1 MGFECLWWA
10 LVYKQVIVFRRDL
23 LKDIGKGKMAVHV
36 AHASV
41 GSFKL
46 ADDSSKE
53 EWEKNG
59 SAKVVLKANDLKEV
73 RELYKKT
80 KETKLPCF
88 LVRDAGLTQLKP
100 GTVTCLG
107 IGPSEEKK
115 IDKITG
121 KLKLL

>member
-1 MGFECLWWA
+1 MA
-10 LVYKQVIVFRRDL
+10 RDYVTYKQVIIFRRDV
-23 LKDIGKGKMAVHV
+23 LKEIGKGKMAAHV

-46 ADDSSKE
+46 ADDDSKE

-59 SAKVVLKANDLKEV
+59 SEKVVLKVNSLKEI
-73 RELYKKT
+73 RGLHKKA
-80 KETKLPCF
+80 KEAKLPCF
-88 LVRDAGLTQLKP
+88 LVRDAGLTQLKA
-100 GTVTCLG
+100 GTITCIG
-107 IGPSEEKK
+107 IGPAEEKK